1 NLISINSLKIV
12 DEAQVAIVKN
22 SVHDKIYLAKVL
34 CVEKI
39 NFEKLKNLIN
49 KKIDVEQ
56 RTPQR
61 VSRRRVDMLRKKEIT
76 VLEIKEIDEKNFE
89 LKLLT
94 SHGTYVKEFISGDK
108 ERTNPSLSSLIEN
121 KCGCIML
128 DVLQII

>member
-1 NLISINSLKIV
+1 
-12 DEAQVAIVKN
+12 
-22 SVHDKIYLAKVL
+22 
-34 CVEKI
+34 
-39 NFEKLKNLIN
+39 
-49 KKIDVEQ
+49 
-56 RTPQR
+56 
-61 VSRRRVDMLRKKEIT
+61 MLRKKEIT